1 MIEIQPITQL
11 NASAFKAIR
20 LRALQEAP
28 YAFGSTCEKESQF
41 ADSEWQTRVER
52 MNGQRGVGFIA
63 VDAVKACGIIG
74 SFLDQHDPARAHLIS
89 MWTAP
94 SHRQRG
100 VGRMLVKA
108 VLDWAGTRNVH
119 TLLLMVTSNNE
130 PAIHFYQRLGFTR
143 TGRTEPYPNDPA
155 VVEYEMS
162 RTIAPPANQCQ

>member
-1 MIEIQPITQL
+1 VIEIQPITQL

-28 YAFGSTCEKESQF
+28 YAFGSTYEKESQF

-63 VDAVKACGIIG
+63 VDGEKACGIVG
-74 SFLDQHDPARAHLIS
+74 SFLDQDDSARAHLIS

-94 SHRQRG
+94 SHRQHG
-100 VGRMLVKA
+100 IGRKLVNT
-108 VLDWAGTRNVH
+108 VLDWAGTRNVQ
-119 TLLLMVTSNNE
+119 TVLLMVTSNNE
-130 PAIHFYQRLGFTR
+130 SAIQFYERLGFTR
-143 TGRTEPYPNDPA
+143 TGRTQSYPNDPC

-162 RTIAPPANQCQ
+162 RTIAK